1 MLKKVKEF
9 GNLLCADGFSFTGV
23 GTSGKKLTGKI
34 SVEGNNAY
42 LCQNTQEG
50 AECED
55 KKGYVFSWSV
65 SKGTPA
71 NIKSNGI
78 KEFQLFYPKGVTEL
92 PESPTSE
99 IGGWEVSITFDRKL
113 AFGCGAIILDV
124 PTVKKIIKAKK
135 QYIAVK
141 DELDELTQEY
151 NRVKAA
157 LEARIRLTGDLKD
170 LLTNVKENYKVDV
183 IKGVELKQLE
193 NLLIHK
199 ELQDVKS
206 KSNS

>member
-1 MLKKVKEF
+1 LISTACSLGAQKSK
-9 GNLLCADGFSFTGV
+9 GIPQ
-23 GTSGKKLTGKI
+23 KLTGKDLSQHYLQKSRDQKAGAFVLMAGGLTLGILGGLGTINLDGKRNI
-34 SVEGNNAY
+34 STTY
-42 LCQNTQEG
+42 TL
-50 AECED
+50 
-55 KKGYVFSWSV
+55 
-65 SKGTPA
+65 
-71 NIKSNGI
+71 
-78 KEFQLFYPKGVTEL
+78 
-92 PESPTSE
+92 
-99 IGGWEVSITFDRKL
+99 IGFGDRGRSGSITFDRKL

-157 LEARIRLTGDLKD
+157 LEARIRLTGDLKH
-170 LLTNVKENYKVDV
+170 LLSNVKENYQVDV